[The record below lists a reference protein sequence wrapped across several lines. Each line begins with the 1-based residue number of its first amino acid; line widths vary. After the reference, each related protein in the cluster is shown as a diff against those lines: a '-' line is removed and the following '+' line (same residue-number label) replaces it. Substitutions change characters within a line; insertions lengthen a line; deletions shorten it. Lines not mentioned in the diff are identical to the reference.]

1 MELKFPEKEV
11 APLKMEAAKLVAS
24 FDVHRRIF
32 KFTVNLTY
40 PYTYL
45 IERNVH

>member
-1 MELKFPEKEV
+1 MKLKFPEKEV

-24 FDVHRRIF
+24 FDVYRRIF

-45 IERNVH
+45 Y